1 MFGNKDLDEY
11 YDYSINTG
19 PYATQGDNSALG
31 QAMLPTAAIVI
42 QATAA
47 WNNTHNSSCII
58 QSVAEDCDPPL
69 LAS

>member
-11 YDYSINTG
+11 YDYLINTG

-31 QAMLPTAAIVI
+31 QAMLPTAATAT

-47 WNNTHNSSCII
+47 
-58 QSVAEDCDPPL
+58 
-69 LAS
+69 